1 MTFPRAVSASSNSL
15 SRDATCRIDPMRE
28 HWPPMRF
35 FRAVCVSAF
44 IVLLGSGGCSSTG
57 SSGNVPDNGP
67 GSGAS
72 SGSLSGSSS
81 GSSSGSGSGSSS
93 GTGTSSGNGNPA
105 SGDDATAPSGGDDAS
120 VPSGDGGGANCG
132 SNLLP
137 VPADP
142 GVRGP
147 WKVGVQTAT
156 VGRLTVEVTYPAQPG
171 SEAGKPVATYDIRK
185 WLPGTEGMKV
195 PDADSPA
202 VTAIGGDIYR
212 DLPIDAAHGL
222 YPIIINIHGTASF
235 RVANLSVLTQWASRG
250 FVVLSADYPGLD
262 LTDELASTIDC
273 HLPTSGTQDVPG
285 DVTTQINALAAPT
298 GDLAFLAGHIDP
310 TRLGITGHSQ
320 GACITATLTTDPH
333 VQVVVPMAGSVAVDT
348 SPTLKGLM
356 FVAGMSDQVIGY
368 NTPLGTIGNVVC
380 TQGNLQ
386 QSDTGA
392 YTASPGPPAV
402 RKRLVG
408 ITGGGHLVPTDLC
421 QTNAQGRNAIQEAQ
435 ADGVCGIGDAVIIGL
450 PALFDCGTIDW
461 MTGIHDVN
469 YASTAA
475 FEEVLMC
482 RDHSAEFANLQT
494 ALPDVGDFHEAK

>member
-1 MTFPRAVSASSNSL
+1 MRVSMSLLRALSAPVFLFSLTMTAAIG
-15 SRDATCRIDPMRE
+15 AC
-28 HWPPMRF
+28 
-35 FRAVCVSAF
+35 
-44 IVLLGSGGCSSTG
+44 GGAG
-57 SSGNVPDNGP
+57 GDGAPDG
-67 GSGAS
+67 GDS
-72 SGSLSGSSS
+72 SSS
-81 GSSSGSGSGSSS
+81 GSSSGASSSGGSSS
-93 GTGTSSGNGNPA
+93 GDDASSPGD
-105 SGDDATAPSGGDDAS
+105 DDATVSSSSGGGDDAS
-120 VPSGDGGGANCG
+120 SGEGGTANCG

-147 WKVGVQTAT
+147 WKVGVRTAT
-156 VGRLTVEVTYPAQPG
+156 VGRLTVEVMYPAQPG
-171 SEAGKPVATYDIRK
+171 SEAGKAIATYDIRK

-202 VTAIGGDIYR
+202 VTALGGDFFR

-222 YPIIINIHGTASF
+222 YPVIINIHGTASF
-235 RVANLSVLTQWASRG
+235 RIANGSTLAQWASRG

-273 HLPTSGTQDVPG
+273 HLPTSGMQDVPG
-285 DVTTQINALAAPT
+285 DVTAQINALTTPT
-298 GDLAFLAGHIDP
+298 GDLAFLAGHVD
-310 TRLGITGHSQ
+310 TNRLGITGHSQ

-333 VQVVVPMAGSVAVDT
+333 VQVVVPMAGSVAVNM
-348 SPTLKGLM
+348 SSTLKGLM
-356 FVAGMSDQVIGY
+356 FIAGVDDKVIGY

-392 YTASPGPPAV
+392 YTASPGPPGV

-421 QTNAQGRNAIQEAQ
+421 QTNAQGKNAIQEAN
-435 ADGVCGIGDAVIIGL
+435 ADGVCGINDAVVIGL

-461 MTGIHDVN
+461 KTGVHDVN

-482 RDHSAEFANLQT
+482 RDHTAEFANLTT
-494 ALPDVGDFHEAK
+494 ALPDVGDFKEAK